1 MSKEIEKI
9 IKELDSHDFWEH
21 KKIFDLLKQAYNAGL
36 QDAVDNIKHGVWYP
50 DAPYS
55 GNTGS
60 EYYVDDRDIGK
71 PASYI
76 DKESILKLKL

>member
-1 MSKEIEKI
+1 MREIEKI
-9 IKELDSHDFWEH
+9 QQKL
-21 KKIFDLLKQAYNAGL
+21 FDYVMHEESLILSWINQAYNLGL
-36 QDAVDNIKHGVWYP
+36 QDAADNIKHGVWYP

-60 EYYVDDRDIGK
+60 EYYVDDKDIGK

>member
-1 MSKEIEKI
+1 MREIEKWLNDI
-9 IKELDSHDFWEH
+9 SKNSVYYDAVV
-21 KKIFDLLKQAYNAGL
+21 QAYNLGL
-36 QDAVDNIKHGVWYP
+36 QDAADNVKHGVWYP
-50 DAPYS
+50 NAPYS

-60 EYYVDDRDIGK
+60 EYYVDDKDIGE